1 MNDKTLRISTAQ
13 KEGFLTGN
21 ALLSSGI
28 IIAPAVAAATDF
40 MSALA
45 LSIVFCL
52 VTYITVVLCS
62 FVPSKIVYTVRIILY
77 TIVASAVY
85 VLVKMLMLEIMPI
98 QFEGLGIYAP
108 LLITNSLITSK
119 TETKFYRRKRS
130 YMLVLAG
137 FYVLGYAVSIIMF
150 GTLRS
155 ILVNGTFLGF
165 KVLPVTFPT
174 FTTLYGGFILL
185 ALVSALYRGIVSFA
199 IRKGTR
205 DDSIS

>member
-1 MNDKTLRISTAQ
+1 MSDKTLRISTAQ

-52 VTYITVVLCS
+52 VTYTTVVLCS

-77 TIVASAVY
+77 TLVASVVY

-119 TETKFYRRKRS
+119 TETKFYRRRRS

-137 FYVLGYAVSIIMF
+137 FYVLGYAVSIIVF

-155 ILVNGTFLGF
+155 ILVNGTFLGIRI
-165 KVLPVTFPT
+165 LPVTFPT
-174 FTTLYGGFILL
+174 LTTLYGGFILL

-199 IRKGTR
+199 VRKGTR

>member
-77 TIVASAVY
+77 TLVASAVY

-155 ILVNGTFLGF
+155 ILVKGTFLGF

>member
-1 MNDKTLRISTAQ
+1 MSDKTLRISTAQ

-52 VTYITVVLCS
+52 VTYVTVVLCS

-77 TIVASAVY
+77 TLVASVVY
-85 VLVKMLMLEIMPI
+85 VLVKMLMLRLMPI
-98 QFEGLGIYAP
+98 PFEGLGIYAP

-165 KVLPVTFPT
+165 KILPVTFPT

-185 ALVSALYRGIVSFA
+185 ALVSALYRGVVSFA

>member
-1 MNDKTLRISTAQ
+1 MSDKTIRLSSAH

-52 VTYITVVLCS
+52 VTYITVAICS
-62 FVPSKIVYTVRIILY
+62 FVPSKLVYTVRIILY
-77 TIVASAVY
+77 TLVASMVY
-85 VLVKMLMLEIMPI
+85 VLVRQLMLNLMPEE
-98 QFEGLGIYAP
+98 FLGLGIYAP

-137 FYVLGYAVSIIMF
+137 FYVLGYASSIILF
-150 GTLRS
+150 GTIRN
-155 ILVNGTFLGF
+155 ILVSGTFLGY
-165 KVLPVTFPT
+165 KILPVTFPSL
-174 FTTLYGGFILL
+174 TTLYGGFILL
-185 ALVSALYRGIVSFA
+185 ALVSALYRGLVSYA
-199 IRKGTR
+199 VRKGTR
-205 DDSIS
+205 NDSLS

>member
-1 MNDKTLRISTAQ
+1 MSDKTLRISTAQ

-52 VTYITVVLCS
+52 VTYVTVVLCS

-77 TIVASAVY
+77 TLVASVVY
-85 VLVKMLMLEIMPI
+85 VLVKMLMLRLMPI
-98 QFEGLGIYAP
+98 PFEGLGIYAP

-150 GTLRS
+150 GILRS
-155 ILVNGTFLGF
+155 VLVNGTFLGF
-165 KVLPVTFPT
+165 KILPVTFPT

-185 ALVSALYRGIVSFA
+185 ALVSALYRGVVSFA